1 VLGRERGLPPAI
13 SGHNN
18 YWLWGPRGATGELLI
33 VIGGE
38 RDRLEQ
44 LFASVELG
52 TTVECDYCMPY
63 ENNQPVWICR
73 DLQVSIDELWPQ
85 VKHFD

>member
-1 VLGRERGLPPAI
+1 MPPAI
-13 SGHNN
+13 SGHNS
-18 YWLWGPRGATGELLI
+18 YWLWGPRGATGEVLI

-44 LFASVELG
+44 RFASVELG
-52 TTVECDYCMPY
+52 ATVQCDHCMPY

-73 DLQVSIDELWPQ
+73 DLQVPLTELWPQ
-85 VKHFD
+85 LRHYD